1 MNIPSYLAALKGE
14 WVGKNR
20 LWIEPETPVQESVI
34 STWIS
39 VAARGR
45 FFHMRYTWVFERE
58 PQEGLILI
66 GFDDQQ
72 QVVQGVWIDSWHM
85 GEQMMICK
93 GRRNPG
99 GIITLR
105 GSYPAPP
112 GPDWDWQIEL
122 YPDETRRLRMLMF
135 NINPD
140 GDIFLAVQAELSL
153 IQL

>member
-1 MNIPSYLAALKGE
+1 LSG
-14 WVGKNR
+14 
-20 LWIEPETPVQESVI
+20 S
-34 STWIS
+34 
-39 VAARGR
+39 
-45 FFHMRYTWVFERE
+45 